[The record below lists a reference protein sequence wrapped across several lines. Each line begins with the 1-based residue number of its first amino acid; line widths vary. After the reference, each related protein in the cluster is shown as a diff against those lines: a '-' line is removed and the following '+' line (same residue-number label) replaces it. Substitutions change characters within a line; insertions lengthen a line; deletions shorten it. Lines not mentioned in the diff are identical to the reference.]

1 MGRVCDLNKRGGK
14 MMKRLM
20 VLLSMIAVALF
31 ATQAFCADRDAIS
44 KNVDEIVAAIDGGA
58 EATSFAHDAYDPY
71 AFIMEADGTLVVH
84 PTLAGEDLKEKA
96 MPIYEALQ
104 AATAEGVWLTYEWG
118 GSEKNTYAKKTS
130 NNLTVGSGY

>member
-1 MGRVCDLNKRGGK
+1 

-31 ATQAFCADRDAIS
+31 ATQAFCADRDAI
-44 KNVDEIVAAIDGGA
+44 KNNVDEIVAAIDGGA
-58 EATSFAHDAYDPY
+58 EVTSFAHDAYDPY
-71 AFIMEADGTLVVH
+71 AFIMDAEGTLHVH

-104 AATAEGVWLTYEWG
+104 AATTEGVWITYEWG
-118 GSEKNTYAKKTS
+118 GAEKNTYAKKTKS
-130 NNLTVGSGY
+130 GLTVGSGY